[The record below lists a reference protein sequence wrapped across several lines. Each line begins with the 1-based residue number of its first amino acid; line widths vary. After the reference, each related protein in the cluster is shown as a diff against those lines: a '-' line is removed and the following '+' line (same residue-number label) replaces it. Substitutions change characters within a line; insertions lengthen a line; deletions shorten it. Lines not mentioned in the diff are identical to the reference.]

1 MPSALFSALALSLL
15 MPTPLSSAAGLANM
29 YTPRVDGQ
37 PLHHVTMEMAT
48 ERTGEVEFADTG
60 IVPITL
66 RTLGDTCILIGTQ
79 QLTMQ
84 SALLSMLVLRLAY
97 SPQMMVRRDQ
107 LLRELWPD
115 QEEVRQRGNLRQ
127 ALYKLRGMGVRTAIR
142 GDMVCLDEAQ
152 LQRTFALTPT
162 VELFERDVT
171 RGAEPYGLFL
181 PGVTAPTPELRE
193 WLDQTREA
201 LHGDIRRVLA
211 DVLRAR
217 RERADWSGMHV
228 VARWLLEID
237 PLNEDGTL
245 GLAEC
250 VAMTGSKVEAVGILD
265 RYLAEV
271 GTSTGEIRLP
281 ASVLRKRFVE
291 QPARRRSVA
300 LVTDKHFVGRDTER
314 SELTM
319 SLRRARWHDGSAVLV
334 HGPPGIG
341 KSRLMSE
348 VLKVA
353 QLEGYHDVVV
363 ESRESI
369 SIRPLGAL
377 IEAIPQLLSAPGAIG
392 CAPESLVVL
401 RKLIGHEGKADA
413 EPEAP
418 EADVLAAEL
427 SPAERIEH
435 AMRTMR
441 AQSIRHA
448 VVDLFA
454 AVSEERPIFLLA
466 EDVHWLDNDSWE
478 VLSDVIQRVNEMRVY
493 IVLTGRFSTVKEER
507 PARIPVPLTFRRLA
521 PMAEGALLEL
531 IRQVADEHGVEVP
544 PAVDTWI
551 IGGCEG
557 NPLMLRALLEHW
569 VVTGQAVGVP
579 PMLMALIDHRID
591 RLNGHAQRALQA
603 IGLLNRF
610 ASLERVKLVL
620 ELPVHELIHAI
631 EQLEL
636 SGCLSTS
643 QSSLIIT
650 HDLVRQ
656 VGMRRMS
663 PLLDAALRA
672 AIGDTLEAEYGRTG
686 DLIVLNEALV
696 NTEFSDRPDVLSRF
710 IRKHEEALIEGGR
723 PSNVLRAI
731 ETLSVTMPEILEE
744 RQFEILQSRLH
755 NQSGKYRRSLTNHLG
770 ALNIPQDIRGVSV
783 PEVEELIAMIDAGYR
798 ADPLIDRDELARC
811 ARFIAGQTHLPL
823 STRVRAAEVGLT
835 IAANTCDSTIA
846 AICYSTLKTELSG
859 EGLEEKSQKLGL
871 LYHAVFGDLSIAEKI
886 AGNVLKRSNRRA
898 ASTEVALDVGR
909 AAFALRLCGDF
920 ENSMTAFKKHFE
932 MSRELQTPTLGLY
945 SAWQL
950 AQIELERGNR
960 DEVSEWNRKLGEIL
974 ENDED
979 PISSSFVHAHFCRC
993 AIEDRNKSTA
1003 LKFLSLVKANQ
1014 PKLAPPKAS
1023 AYVVALELGV
1033 ELISARWAPSEPI
1046 IEAALD
1052 RHRRTSRFGT
1062 SDYLTATIAES
1073 MVRAGQSQQAKVFI
1087 STYIS
1092 SERREK
1098 APLSRA
1104 LANEVKKLE

>member
-1 MPSALFSALALSLL
+1 
-15 MPTPLSSAAGLANM
+15 M

-37 PLHHVTMEMAT
+37 PSLYAT
-48 ERTGEVEFADTG
+48 SGRPVEYADDAALAHAVD
-60 IVPITL
+60 VPITL
-66 RTLGDTCILIGTQ
+66 RTLGDACIVIGTQ

-84 SALLSMLVLRLAY
+84 SALLCMLVLRLAY
-97 SPQMMVRRDQ
+97 SPQMSVRRDQ

-115 QEEVRQRGNLRQ
+115 QEEARQRGNLRQ
-127 ALYKLRGMGVRTAIR
+127 ALYKLRGMGVRTALR
-142 GDMVCLDEAQ
+142 GDMVCLDGAQ

-171 RGAEPYGLFL
+171 HGAEPYGLFL
-181 PGVTAPTPELRE
+181 PGINAPTPELRE
-193 WLDQTREA
+193 WLDQTREEV
-201 LHGDIRRVLA
+201 HGDIRRVLA

-217 RERADWSGMHV
+217 RERADWSGMQI
-228 VARWLLEID
+228 VARWLLQLD

-250 VAMTGSKVEAVGILD
+250 VAMTGSKAEAVGILD
-265 RYLAEV
+265 RYLADL
-271 GTSTGEIRLP
+271 GTGTGDIRLP

-300 LVTDKHFVGRDTER
+300 LVTDKHFVGRDTEL
-314 SELTM
+314 SDLTM
-319 SLRRARWHDGSAVLV
+319 SLRRARWHDGSAVLMY
-334 HGPPGIG
+334 GPPGIG
-341 KSRLMSE
+341 KSRLMGE

-353 QLEGYHDVVV
+353 QLEGYHDVVL

-369 SIRPLGAL
+369 STRPLGAL
-377 IEAIPQLLSAPGAIG
+377 IEAIPQLLSAPGAMG

-401 RKLIGHEGKADA
+401 RKLIGHESGTADA
-413 EPEAP
+413 EPVPP
-418 EADVLAAEL
+418 EAEVVAAEL
-427 SPAERIEH
+427 SPAERIER

-493 IVLTGRFSTVKEER
+493 IVLTGRFATVKEER

-521 PMAEGALLEL
+521 PMAEGSLLEL
-531 IRQVADEHGVEVP
+531 IRQVADEHGVDVP
-544 PAVDTWI
+544 SQVASWI
-551 IGGCEG
+551 IQVCEG

-579 PMLMALIDHRID
+579 PTLMALIDQRID
-591 RLNGHAQRALQA
+591 RLNGHAQQALQA

-663 PLLDAALRA
+663 PLVDAALRA

-696 NTEFSDRPDVLSRF
+696 HTELSGRPDVLNRF
-710 IRKHEEALIEGGR
+710 IRKHEEALVEGGR

-731 ETLSVTMPEILEE
+731 DNLAETMPEILEE

-770 ALNIPQDIRGVSV
+770 ALHIPQDIRGISV
-783 PEVEELIAMIDAGYR
+783 PEVEELIAIVDSGHR

-811 ARFIAGQTHLPL
+811 AGFIAGQAHLPL

-846 AICYSTLKTELSG
+846 AICYSTLRTELSG
-859 EGLEEKSQKLGL
+859 DGLEEKSQKIGL

-886 AGNVLKRSNRRA
+886 ASNVLKRGERRA
-898 ASTEVALDVGR
+898 ASTDVALDIGR
-909 AAFALRLCGDF
+909 AAFALRLCGHF
-920 ENSMTAFKKHFE
+920 ERSMAAFKKHYE
-932 MSRELQTPTLGLY
+932 MSLELQTPRLGLY

-950 AQIELERGNR
+950 AQIELERGNTS
-960 DEVSEWNRKLGEIL
+960 EVSEWNRKLGDIL

-1003 LKFLSLVKANQ
+1003 MKFLAKVKANL
-1014 PKLAPPKAS
+1014 PRLAPPKAS
-1023 AYVVALELGV
+1023 AYVVALELGA
-1033 ELISARWAPSEPI
+1033 ELISSRWAPSDAI
-1046 IEAALD
+1046 IEVAVD
-1052 RHRRTSRFGT
+1052 KHRRTSQFGT
-1062 SDYLTATIAES
+1062 SDYLTATLAEA
-1073 MVRAGQSQQAKVFI
+1073 MIRAGHNQQAGEL
-1087 STYIS
+1087 IS
-1092 SERREK
+1092 SYIKNARREK
-1098 APLSRA
+1098 APPSRA
-1104 LANEVKKLE
+1104 LANVIKRLAMI

>member
-1 MPSALFSALALSLL
+1 
-15 MPTPLSSAAGLANM
+15 M

-37 PLHHVTMEMAT
+37 PLPYVTMEIPS
-48 ERTGEVEFADTG
+48 ERRNEADFADTD

-66 RTLGDTCILIGTQ
+66 RTLGDTCIVIGTQ

-181 PGVTAPTPELRE
+181 PGVTAPTPELHE

-250 VAMTGSKVEAVGILD
+250 VAMTGSKAEAVGILD
-265 RYLAEV
+265 RYLAEL
-271 GTSTGEIRLP
+271 GTGAGTGDIRLP
-281 ASVLRKRFVE
+281 ASLLRKRFVE

-300 LVTDKHFVGRDTER
+300 LVTDKHFVGRDTEL
-314 SELTM
+314 SDLTM
-319 SLRRARWHDGSAVLV
+319 SLRRARWHDGSAVLLY
-334 HGPPGIG
+334 GPPGIG
-341 KSRLMSE
+341 KSRLMGE
-348 VLKVA
+348 VLKVG

-363 ESRESI
+363 DSRESI
-369 SIRPLGAL
+369 STRPLGAL

-401 RKLIGHEGKADA
+401 RKLIGHAGGAADA
-413 EPEAP
+413 EPAEP
-418 EADVLAAEL
+418 EVEPPATEL
-427 SPAERIEH
+427 SPAERIER
-435 AMRTMR
+435 ALATMR

-454 AVSEERPIFLLA
+454 AVSDERPIFLLA
-466 EDVHWLDNDSWE
+466 EDVHWLDADSWE

-507 PARIPVPLTFRRLA
+507 PARIPVPLTFRRLE
-521 PMAEGALLEL
+521 PMATTSLLALVRE
-531 IRQVADEHGVEVP
+531 VADEHGVEVP
-544 PAVDTWI
+544 SAVESWI
-551 IGGCEG
+551 IGSCEG
-557 NPLMLRALLEHW
+557 NPLMLRALVEHW

-579 PMLMALIDHRID
+579 PTLMALIDQRID
-591 RLNGHAQRALQA
+591 RLNGHAQQALQA

-610 ASLERVKLVL
+610 ASLERIKLVL

-636 SGCLSTS
+636 SGCLCTS
-643 QSSLIIT
+643 QSSLVIT

-663 PLLDAALRA
+663 PLVDAALRA

-686 DLIVLNEALV
+686 DLIILNEALV
-696 NTEFSDRPDVLSRF
+696 HNELSGRIDALNRF
-710 IRKHEEALIEGGR
+710 IRKHDEALIEGGR
-723 PSNVLRAI
+723 PNAVLRAI
-731 ETLSVTMPEILEE
+731 ATLASAMPEVLEE
-744 RQFEILQSRLH
+744 RKFEMIRSRLN
-755 NQSGKYRRSLTNHLG
+755 NQAGRYRS
-770 ALNIPQDIRGVSV
+770 ALATHFGVFQIPKDVKGISV
-783 PEVEELIAMIDAGYR
+783 AEVEEIIALVDSGFR
-798 ADPLIDRDELARC
+798 ADPLLDRDELAR
-811 ARFIAGQTHLPL
+811 FSGFLSGQAFLPL
-823 STRVRAAEVGLT
+823 ATRVRAAEVGLT
-835 IAANTCDSTIA
+835 IAANTCDRTTATI
-846 AICYSTLKTELSG
+846 CLSTLSSELSG
-859 EGLEEKSQKLGL
+859 AGLEDKSQRLSL
-871 LYHAVFGDLSIAEKI
+871 LYHAVFGDLDIAESIAKTVI
-886 AGNVLKRSNRRA
+886 RRSDRRA
-898 ASTEVALDVGR
+898 SSTEVALDLSR
-909 AAFALRLCGDF
+909 AAFALRLCGHF
-920 ENSMTAFKKHFE
+920 EESKAAFKKHFE
-932 MSRELQTPTLGLY
+932 MSQELQTPQLGLY

-950 AQIELERGNR
+950 AQIELEQGNLA
-960 DEVSEWNRKLGEIL
+960 DVSAWNHKLGEIIQS
-974 ENDED
+974 DD
-979 PISSSFVHAHFCRC
+979 DSISSSFVHAHFCRC
-993 AIEDRNKSTA
+993 AIEDRDRTTA
-1003 LKFLSLVKANQ
+1003 LKFLALLKANL

-1033 ELISARWAPSEPI
+1033 ELISAKWTPDNAV

-1052 RHRRTSRFGT
+1052 KHRRTSQFGT
-1062 SDYLTATIAES
+1062 SDYLTATLAEAMIRVGQCQPARDLIASYTES
-1073 MVRAGQSQQAKVFI
+1073 A
-1087 STYIS
+1087 
-1092 SERREK
+1092 RREK
-1098 APLSRA
+1098 APPSRA
-1104 LANEVKKLE
+1104 LATAMRKLEQS